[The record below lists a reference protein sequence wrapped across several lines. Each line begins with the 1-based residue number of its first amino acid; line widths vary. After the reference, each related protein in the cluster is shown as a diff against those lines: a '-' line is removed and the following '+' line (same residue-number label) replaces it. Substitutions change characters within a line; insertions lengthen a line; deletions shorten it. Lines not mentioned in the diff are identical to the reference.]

1 MEIKVDGCVFNENSI
16 VYSCSPRSLASFVLH
31 VPSALDA
38 LNNAL
43 LISLHARSAQ
53 LVHRALYTASTL
65 NDCEIKPFII
75 PSSCVVLQ
83 NTLINYISFKE
94 FDWDLSLELKVL
106 KRESKGYNHIII
118 LGKSSASF
126 TFKPFPFGLRPRSRP
141 LSTAS
146 FTVPALATPKKF

>member
-16 VYSCSPRSLASFVLH
+16 VYSCSPSSLASFVLH

-43 LISLHARSAQ
+43 LISLHARC
-53 LVHRALYTASTL
+53 ALCTVSTF

-83 NTLINYISFKE
+83 NTLINYISFKG
-94 FDWDLSLELKVL
+94 FDRDLSLVL
-106 KRESKGYNHIII
+106 KDLKENPNDTTI
-118 LGKSSASF
+118 
-126 TFKPFPFGLRPRSRP
+126 
-141 LSTAS
+141 
-146 FTVPALATPKKF
+146 